1 MAPPAGA
8 TELNRVILRVNDR
21 IVTLYDYRERLS
33 ERQHAIRKAEIPPDA
48 MLKELAGAPNGVLR
62 EMMDEVL
69 LLSRGDQLGSE
80 VSESRIDEA
89 ISATR
94 KNMSIDDDAQW
105 VAALQQYGMSEA
117 SFRTRTRDNLLFQ
130 EVMGREVRG
139 KIKVEEED
147 LQKYYREHPKEF
159 ESPSQMKLRE
169 IVVLEGVGRTPA
181 ELAALAADLHRQ
193 LEGGKLESSPLR
205 APHETHQLVLRARHG
220 HRQEARRKLEAAC
233 ADVPLNGYS
242 QPVVAR
248 GGLHILQV
256 LERIPSRCG
265 LQRGQP
271 ELESAEKN
279 RRFQTRL
286 ATMQQLEKDIY
297 QASPPRKR
305 PQLPRHAPAHRK
317 PGSTTSGGRHGP
329 VARQDRRDTSALR
342 RPRRLHRRGGLTS
355 PPSGSPGTG
364 GKESPPN

>member
-1 MAPPAGA
+1 MGPPAGA

-33 ERQHAIRKAEIPPDA
+33 ERQHTIRKAEIPPDA

-62 EMMDEVL
+62 EMMDEIL

-105 VAALQQYGMSEA
+105 VQALQQYGMSEA

-169 IVVLEGVGRTPA
+169 IVVLEGPDRTPT
-181 ELAALAADLHRQ
+181 ELSALAADLHRQ
-193 LEGGKLESSPLR
+193 LEGGKKLEELAALY
-205 APHETHQLVLRARHG
+205 APQKRTSAVNDLGMVAAGELDP
-220 HRQEARRKLEAAC
+220 KLEAAC

-256 LERIPSRCG
+256 LERIPAKMRPYSEV
-265 LQRGQP
+265 QP

-279 RRFQTRL
+279 RRFQAEL
-286 ATMQQLEKDIY
+286 ATYMQQLEKDAYI
-297 QASPPRKR
+297 QASPPPEAANFRGMR
-305 PQLPRHAPAHRK
+305 PRAPEAGLDDIQAGGTEPAAPAK
-317 PGSTTSGGRHGP
+317 VGETPP
-329 VARQDRRDTSALR
+329 QPPPAA
-342 RPRRLHRRGGLTS
+342 PAP
-355 PPSGSPGTG
+355 PPS
-364 GKESPPN
+364 